1 MYNKTSLPRQGS
13 GYLKK
18 EGHSRDR
25 GREKEERKKKEKE
38 KERPTIMDA
47 SLRSFLSFVKTAS
60 PFYAEL
66 YKDINILDSSTT
78 LQSLPVVPH
87 AAYWAANTT
96 RGNLVRT
103 APVTDGV
110 VFKTGGTTSKPKA
123 TAYSQSELLRTSTQL
138 GAGLV
143 AAGLRPGDRVANLF
157 YAGEL
162 WGSFC
167 KCASFL

>member
-1 MYNKTSLPRQGS
+1 
-13 GYLKK
+13 
-18 EGHSRDR
+18 
-25 GREKEERKKKEKE
+25 
-38 KERPTIMDA
+38 MDA
-47 SLRSFLSFVKTAS
+47 SLRELLSFVKSAS

-66 YKDINILDSSTT
+66 YKDVEISESTK
-78 LQSLPVVPH
+78 LESFPVVPH
-87 AAYWAANTT
+87 QAYWAANTT
-96 RGNLVRT
+96 RDNAVRT
-103 APVTDGV
+103 APLIDGV

-123 TAYSQSELLRTSTQL
+123 TAYSQAELVRTSTQL

-167 KCASFL
+167 RSTS